1 MSKGKV
7 AILAEDVDL
16 SALNPK
22 TLTNDCML
30 VHILGGRVDVA
41 QSKSMTAVFDEF
53 HDAGHKITSIEHAGG
68 SLNPKYRE
76 PAIE

>member
-1 MSKGKV
+1 
-7 AILAEDVDL
+7 
-16 SALNPK
+16 
-22 TLTNDCML
+22 ML

-41 QSKSMTAVFDEF
+41 QSKSMTDVFDEF
-53 HDAGHKITSIEHAGG
+53 HDAGHKITSIVHAGG